1 MSDTSDAEQ
10 LRAEQLRAERDA
22 LEKRVEQLE
31 DRPARRRKTRV
42 VFTAILL
49 VLAVLCF
56 TVAVPGLWA
65 RRTVFNTEEYVSTVA
80 PLASDPAVQEY
91 LARTITQEAISALDV
106 EDRLRE
112 VLQQRDARLA
122 FLAGPITNGL
132 SGVVQ
137 SQLQNLFASDQFQQ
151 LWTSLNRT
159 VQAQIVAVLAN
170 QSSTFQI
177 VNDAVV
183 LNVLPLI
190 NEGLQSISST
200 ISDLV
205 GHQVTLPT
213 FTGNEIPSQALSELQ
228 SALGVTLP
236 SDFGSIVLFRS
247 SSLSTI
253 QTIVN
258 LAQRAVVVLAI
269 LFLLFA
275 AIALWVSPHRRRT
288 LLQLATALLAI
299 LIIERRLAIW
309 QSNELINKILP
320 ENQAAARAVIDRVL
334 GSLLMYTAW
343 FLAIAAIVIVI
354 ALITGP
360 YPWAVKMRGWAVDVW
375 RAGVTAVRGHESSE
389 TVTWIA
395 MHRDP
400 LMVGGAG
407 VAAILL
413 FFGNLSL
420 WWFLFFAIVIGA
432 YELIVYRVAERK
444 HAIDPTDPATPP
456 APGI

>member
-1 MSDTSDAEQ
+1 MAESTDADNI
-10 LRAEQLRAERDA
+10 RTERDA

-31 DRPARRRKTRV
+31 ARPERRRKVRV

-65 RRTVFNTEEYVSTVA
+65 RRTVFNTDRYVETVA

-91 LARTITQEAISALDV
+91 LARTITQEAMSALDV

-122 FLAGPITNGL
+122 FLAGPLSDGL

-137 SQLQNLFASDQFQQ
+137 SQLQTLFATDEFHQ
-151 LWTSLNRT
+151 LWSSLNRT

-170 QSSTFQI
+170 KSSTFQI
-177 VNDAVV
+177 VDNAVV

-190 NEGLQSISST
+190 NQGLQSISGT

-213 FTGNEIPSQALSELQ
+213 ITGDEIPSEALSQLQ
-228 SALGVTLP
+228 TALGVTLP

-247 SSLSTI
+247 DSISAI
-253 QTIVN
+253 QDIVN
-258 LAQRAVVVLAI
+258 LAQRAVVALAI

-275 AIALWVSPHRRRT
+275 GIAMWVSPHRRRT
-288 LLQLATALLAI
+288 LLQLAVAALAI
-299 LIIERRLAIW
+299 VIIERRLAIW
-309 QSNELINKILP
+309 QSNSFVAKVLP
-320 ENQAAARAVIDRVL
+320 ENQAAARAVVDRAL
-334 GSLLMYTAW
+334 GSLLLYTAW
-343 FLAIAAIVIVI
+343 FLAISVIVLLV

-360 YPWAVKMRGWAVDVW
+360 YPWAVKMRGWTVDLW
-375 RAGVTAVRGHESSE
+375 RAGVTAVRGHETSE
-389 TVTWIA
+389 TVTWVA
-395 MHRDP
+395 AHRDS
-400 LMVGGAG
+400 LMVGGAV
-407 VAAILL
+407 VAALLL

-420 WWFLFFAIVIGA
+420 WWFVFFALVIGG
-432 YELIVYRVAERK
+432 YELVVYRVAERW
-444 HAIDPTDPATPP
+444 HAMPP
-456 APGI
+456 ASP

>member
-1 MSDTSDAEQ
+1 MSDTSDAEK
-10 LRAEQLRAERDA
+10 LRAERDA

-31 DRPARRRKTRV
+31 DKPARRRKIRV
-42 VFTAILL
+42 VLAAIFL
-49 VLAVLCF
+49 VLSLLCF
-56 TVAVPGLWA
+56 TIAVPGLWA
-65 RRTVFNTEEYVSTVA
+65 RRTVFNTDQYVATVA
-80 PLASDPAVQEY
+80 PLASDPAVQEF
-91 LARTITQEAISALDV
+91 LARTITQEAMTALDV

-112 VLQQRDARLA
+112 VLQERDARLA
-122 FLAGPITNGL
+122 FLAGPLADGL

-151 LWTSLNRT
+151 LWSSLNRT

-170 QSSTFQI
+170 KSSTFQI

-190 NEGLQSISST
+190 NEGLQSISGT
-200 ISDLV
+200 ISDLI

-213 FTGNEIPSQALSELQ
+213 ITGDEVPSQALSALQ

-236 SDFGSIVLFRS
+236 QDFGSIVIFRS
-247 SSLSTI
+247 SSLTTI
-253 QTIVN
+253 QDIVN
-258 LAQRAVVVLAI
+258 LAQRAVVALAI

-275 AIALWVSPHRRRT
+275 GIALWVSPHRRRT
-288 LLQLATALLAI
+288 LLQLATAALAI
-299 LIIERRLAIW
+299 IIIERRLAIW
-309 QSNELINKILP
+309 QSNSLVNRALP
-320 ENQAAARAVIDRVL
+320 ENQAAARSVIDRVL

-343 FLAIAAIVIVI
+343 FLVITAIVIVI

-360 YPWAVKMRGWAVDVW
+360 YPWAVKMRGWVVDVW
-375 RAGVTAVRGHESSE
+375 RAGVTAVRGHESSD
-389 TVTWIA
+389 TVRWVA
-395 MHRDP
+395 AHRDP
-400 LMVGGAG
+400 LMVGGG
-407 VAAILL
+407 VVAALLL

-432 YELIVYRVAERK
+432 FELIVYRVAERE
-444 HAIDPTDPATPP
+444 HAIDPSDPATPP

>member
-1 MSDTSDAEQ
+1 MSETSDAN
-10 LRAEQLRAERDA
+10 QLRAERDA

-31 DRPARRRKTRV
+31 DRPAKRRKVRA

-49 VLAVLCF
+49 VLSILCF
-56 TVAVPGLWA
+56 TIAVPGLWA
-65 RRTVFNTEEYVSTVA
+65 RRTVFNTDEYVSTVA

-91 LARTITQEAISALDV
+91 LARTITEEAFTALDV
-106 EDRLRE
+106 QSRLQQ
-112 VLQQRDARLA
+112 VLQERDARLA
-122 FLAGPITNGL
+122 FLAGPLADGL
-132 SGVVQ
+132 KGVVQ

-151 LWTSLNRT
+151 LWSSLNRT

-170 QSSTFQI
+170 KSSTFQI

-190 NEGLQSISST
+190 NQALQSISGT
-200 ISDLV
+200 ISDLI
-205 GHQVTLPT
+205 GHPVTLPT
-213 FTGNEIPSQALSELQ
+213 ITGDEVPSQALTALQ
-228 SALGVTLP
+228 SALGITLP

-247 SSLSTI
+247 SSLTTI
-253 QTIVN
+253 QNIVQ
-258 LAQRAVVVLAI
+258 LAQRAVVLLGL

-288 LLQLATALLAI
+288 LLQLSVAALAI
-299 LIIERRLAIW
+299 MIIERRLAIW
-309 QSNELINKILP
+309 QSDSLVTKALP
-320 ENQAAARAVIDRVL
+320 ENQAAVRAVVDRVL

-360 YPWAVKMRGWAVDVW
+360 YPWAVKMRGWVVDVW
-375 RAGVTAVRGHESSE
+375 RAGVTAVRGHESTE

-395 MHRDP
+395 AHRDP
-400 LMVGGAG
+400 LMVGGAI
-407 VAAILL
+407 VAALLL

-420 WWFLFFAIVIGA
+420 WWLLFFVIVIGA
-432 YELIVYRVAERK
+432 YELVVYRVSERA
-444 HAIDPTDPATPP
+444 HAMDPSDTATPP

>member
-1 MSDTSDAEQ
+1 MSETSDAN
-10 LRAEQLRAERDA
+10 QLRAERDA

-31 DRPARRRKTRV
+31 DRPAKRRKVRG

-49 VLAVLCF
+49 VLSILCF
-56 TVAVPGLWA
+56 TIAVPGLWA
-65 RRTVFNTEEYVSTVA
+65 RRTVFNTDEYVSTVA

-91 LARTITQEAISALDV
+91 LARTITEEAFTALDV
-106 EDRLRE
+106 QSRLQQ
-112 VLQQRDARLA
+112 VLQERDARLA
-122 FLAGPITNGL
+122 FLAGPLADGL
-132 SGVVQ
+132 KGVVQ
-137 SQLQNLFASDQFQQ
+137 SQLQNLFASDQFQK
-151 LWTSLNRT
+151 LWSSLNRT

-170 QSSTFQI
+170 KSSTFQI

-190 NEGLQSISST
+190 NQALQSISGT
-200 ISDLV
+200 ISDLI
-205 GHQVTLPT
+205 GHPVTLPT
-213 FTGNEIPSQALSELQ
+213 ITGDDVPSQALTALQ
-228 SALGVTLP
+228 SALGITLP

-247 SSLSTI
+247 SSLTTI
-253 QTIVN
+253 QNIVQ
-258 LAQRAVVVLAI
+258 LAQRAVVLLGL

-288 LLQLATALLAI
+288 LLQLSVAALAI
-299 LIIERRLAIW
+299 MIIERRLAIW
-309 QSNELINKILP
+309 QSNSLVTKALP
-320 ENQAAARAVIDRVL
+320 ENQAAVRAVVDRVL

-360 YPWAVKMRGWAVDVW
+360 YPWAVKMRGWVVDVW
-375 RAGVTAVRGHESSE
+375 RAGVTAVRGHESTE

-395 MHRDP
+395 AHRDP
-400 LMVGGAG
+400 LMVGGAI
-407 VAAILL
+407 VAALLL

-420 WWFLFFAIVIGA
+420 WWLLFFVIVIGA
-432 YELIVYRVAERK
+432 YELVVYRVSERT
-444 HAIDPTDPATPP
+444 HAMDPSDPATPP

>member
-1 MSDTSDAEQ
+1 MAESTDADNI
-10 LRAEQLRAERDA
+10 RTERDA

-31 DRPARRRKTRV
+31 ARPERRRKVRV

-65 RRTVFNTEEYVSTVA
+65 RRTVFNTDRYVETVA

-91 LARTITQEAISALDV
+91 LARTITQEAMSALDV

-122 FLAGPITNGL
+122 FLAGPLSDGL

-137 SQLQNLFASDQFQQ
+137 SQLQTLFATDEFHQ
-151 LWTSLNRT
+151 LWSSLNRT
-159 VQAQIVAVLAN
+159 VQAQIIAVLAN
-170 QSSTFQI
+170 KSSTFQI
-177 VNDAVV
+177 VDNAVV

-190 NEGLQSISST
+190 NQGLQSISGT

-213 FTGNEIPSQALSELQ
+213 ITGDEIPSEALSQLQ
-228 SALGVTLP
+228 TALGVTLP

-247 SSLSTI
+247 DSISAI
-253 QTIVN
+253 QDIVN
-258 LAQRAVVVLAI
+258 LAQRAVVALAI

-275 AIALWVSPHRRRT
+275 GIAMWVSPHRRRT
-288 LLQLATALLAI
+288 LLQLAVAALAI
-299 LIIERRLAIW
+299 VIIERRLAIW
-309 QSNELINKILP
+309 QSNSFVAKVLP
-320 ENQAAARAVIDRVL
+320 ENQAAARAVVDRAL
-334 GSLLMYTAW
+334 GSLLLYTAW
-343 FLAIAAIVIVI
+343 FLAISVIVLLV

-360 YPWAVKMRGWAVDVW
+360 YPWAVKMRGWTVDLW
-375 RAGVTAVRGHESSE
+375 RAGVTAVRGHETSE
-389 TVTWIA
+389 TVTWVA
-395 MHRDP
+395 AHRDS
-400 LMVGGAG
+400 LMVGGAV
-407 VAAILL
+407 VAALLL

-420 WWFLFFAIVIGA
+420 WWFVFFALVIGG
-432 YELIVYRVAERK
+432 YELVVYRVAERR
-444 HAIDPTDPATPP
+444 HAMPP
-456 APGI
+456 APPASP

>member
-1 MSDTSDAEQ
+1 MSETSDAN
-10 LRAEQLRAERDA
+10 QLRAERDA

-31 DRPARRRKTRV
+31 DRPAKRRKVRA

-49 VLAVLCF
+49 VLSILCF
-56 TVAVPGLWA
+56 TIAVPGLWA
-65 RRTVFNTEEYVSTVA
+65 RRTVFNTDEYVSTVA

-91 LARTITQEAISALDV
+91 LARTITEEAFTALDV
-106 EDRLRE
+106 QSRLQQ
-112 VLQQRDARLA
+112 VLQERDARLA
-122 FLAGPITNGL
+122 FLAGPLADGL
-132 SGVVQ
+132 KGVVQ

-151 LWTSLNRT
+151 LWSSLNRT

-170 QSSTFQI
+170 KSSTFQI

-190 NEGLQSISST
+190 NQALQSISGT
-200 ISDLV
+200 ISDLI
-205 GHQVTLPT
+205 GHPVTLPT
-213 FTGNEIPSQALSELQ
+213 ITGDEVPSQALTALQ
-228 SALGVTLP
+228 SALGITLP

-247 SSLSTI
+247 SSLTTI
-253 QTIVN
+253 QNIVQ
-258 LAQRAVVVLAI
+258 LAQRAVVLLGL

-288 LLQLATALLAI
+288 LLQLSVAALAI
-299 LIIERRLAIW
+299 MIIERRLAIW
-309 QSNELINKILP
+309 QSNSLVTKALP
-320 ENQAAARAVIDRVL
+320 ENQAAVRAVVDRVL

-360 YPWAVKMRGWAVDVW
+360 YPWAVKMRGWVVDVW
-375 RAGVTAVRGHESSE
+375 RAGVTAVRGHESTE

-395 MHRDP
+395 AHRDP
-400 LMVGGAG
+400 LMVGGAI
-407 VAAILL
+407 VAALLL

-420 WWFLFFAIVIGA
+420 WWLLFFVIVIGA
-432 YELIVYRVAERK
+432 YELVVYRVSERA
-444 HAIDPTDPATPP
+444 HAMDPSDPATPP

>member
-1 MSDTSDAEQ
+1 MADTSDAEQ
-10 LRAEQLRAERDA
+10 LREERDQ

-49 VLAVLCF
+49 VLSLICF

-65 RRTVFNTEEYVSTVA
+65 RRTVFNTDEYVSTVA

-91 LARTITQEAISALDV
+91 LARTITEEAFTALDV
-106 EDRLRE
+106 QSRLQQ
-112 VLQQRDARLA
+112 VLQERDARLA
-122 FLAGPITNGL
+122 FLAGPLADGL
-132 SGVVQ
+132 KGVVQ

-151 LWTSLNRT
+151 LWSSLNRT

-170 QSSTFQI
+170 KSSTFQI

-190 NEGLQSISST
+190 NEALQSISGT
-200 ISDLV
+200 ISDLI

-213 FTGNEIPSQALSELQ
+213 ITGDEVPSQALSALQ

-236 SDFGSIVLFRS
+236 QDFGSIVIFRS
-247 SSLSTI
+247 SSLTTI
-253 QTIVN
+253 QDIVN
-258 LAQRAVVVLAI
+258 LAQRAVVLLAI

-288 LLQLATALLAI
+288 LLQLSVAALAI
-299 LIIERRLAIW
+299 MIIERRLAIW
-309 QSNELINKILP
+309 QSNSLVTKALP
-320 ENQAAARAVIDRVL
+320 ENQAAVRAVVDRVL

-360 YPWAVKMRGWAVDVW
+360 YPWAVKMRGWVVDVW
-375 RAGVTAVRGHESSE
+375 RAGVTAVRGHESTE
-389 TVTWIA
+389 TVTWITA
-395 MHRDP
+395 HRDP
-400 LMVGGAG
+400 LMVGGAV
-407 VAAILL
+407 VAALLL

-420 WWFLFFAIVIGA
+420 WWLLFFVIVIGA
-432 YELIVYRVAERK
+432 YELVVYRVAERA
-444 HAIDPTDPATPP
+444 HAMEPADPTPPPNPAT
-456 APGI
+456 

>member
-1 MSDTSDAEQ
+1 MAESTDADNI
-10 LRAEQLRAERDA
+10 RTERDA

-31 DRPARRRKTRV
+31 ARPERRRKVRV

-65 RRTVFNTEEYVSTVA
+65 RRTVFNTDRYVETVA

-91 LARTITQEAISALDV
+91 LARTITQEAMSALDV

-122 FLAGPITNGL
+122 FLAGPLSDGL

-137 SQLQNLFASDQFQQ
+137 SQLQTLFATDEFHQ
-151 LWTSLNRT
+151 LWSSLNRT
-159 VQAQIVAVLAN
+159 VQAQIIAVLAN
-170 QSSTFQI
+170 KSSTFQI
-177 VNDAVV
+177 VDNAVV

-190 NEGLQSISST
+190 NQGLQSISGT

-213 FTGNEIPSQALSELQ
+213 ITGDEIPSEALSQLQ
-228 SALGVTLP
+228 TALGVTLP

-247 SSLSTI
+247 DSISAI
-253 QTIVN
+253 QDIVN
-258 LAQRAVVVLAI
+258 LAQRAVVALAI

-275 AIALWVSPHRRRT
+275 GIAMWVSPHRRRT
-288 LLQLATALLAI
+288 LLQLAVAALAI
-299 LIIERRLAIW
+299 VIIERRLAIW
-309 QSNELINKILP
+309 QSNSFVAKVLP
-320 ENQAAARAVIDRVL
+320 ENQAAARAVVDRAL
-334 GSLLMYTAW
+334 GSLLLYTAW
-343 FLAIAAIVIVI
+343 FLAISVIVLLV

-360 YPWAVKMRGWAVDVW
+360 YPWAVKMRGWTVDLW
-375 RAGVTAVRGHESSE
+375 RAGVTAVRGHETSE
-389 TVTWIA
+389 TVTWVA
-395 MHRDP
+395 AHRDS
-400 LMVGGAG
+400 LMVGGAV
-407 VAAILL
+407 VAALLL

-420 WWFLFFAIVIGA
+420 WWFVFFALVIGG
-432 YELIVYRVAERK
+432 YELVVYRVAERW
-444 HAIDPTDPATPP
+444 HAMPP
-456 APGI
+456 ASP

>member
-1 MSDTSDAEQ
+1 MAESTDADNI
-10 LRAEQLRAERDA
+10 RTERDA

-31 DRPARRRKTRV
+31 ARPERRRKVRV

-65 RRTVFNTEEYVSTVA
+65 RRTVFNTDRYVETVA

-91 LARTITQEAISALDV
+91 LARTITQEAMSALDV

-122 FLAGPITNGL
+122 FLAGPLSDGL

-137 SQLQNLFASDQFQQ
+137 SQLQTLFATDEFHQ
-151 LWTSLNRT
+151 LWSSLNRT
-159 VQAQIVAVLAN
+159 VQAQIIAVLAN
-170 QSSTFQI
+170 KSSTFQI
-177 VNDAVV
+177 VDNAVV

-190 NEGLQSISST
+190 NQGLQSISGT

-213 FTGNEIPSQALSELQ
+213 ITGDEIPSEALSQLQ
-228 SALGVTLP
+228 TALGVTLP

-247 SSLSTI
+247 DSISAI
-253 QTIVN
+253 QDIVN
-258 LAQRAVVVLAI
+258 LAQRAVVALAI

-275 AIALWVSPHRRRT
+275 GISMWVSPHRRRT
-288 LLQLATALLAI
+288 LLQLAVAALAI
-299 LIIERRLAIW
+299 VIIERRLAIW
-309 QSNELINKILP
+309 QSNSFVAKVLP
-320 ENQAAARAVIDRVL
+320 ENQAAARAVVDRAL
-334 GSLLMYTAW
+334 GSLLLYTAW
-343 FLAIAAIVIVI
+343 FLAISVIVLLV

-360 YPWAVKMRGWAVDVW
+360 YPWAVKMRGWTVDLW
-375 RAGVTAVRGHESSE
+375 RAGVTAVRGHETSE
-389 TVTWIA
+389 TVTWVA
-395 MHRDP
+395 AHRDS
-400 LMVGGAG
+400 LMVGGAV
-407 VAAILL
+407 VAALLL

-420 WWFLFFAIVIGA
+420 WWFVFFALVIGG
-432 YELIVYRVAERK
+432 YELVVYRVAERR
-444 HAIDPTDPATPP
+444 HAMPP
-456 APGI
+456 APPASP

>member
-1 MSDTSDAEQ
+1 MSDTSDAE
-10 LRAEQLRAERDA
+10 RLRAERDA

-31 DRPARRRKTRV
+31 DKPAKRRRIRV

-49 VLAVLCF
+49 ILSILCF

-65 RRTVFNTEEYVSTVA
+65 RRTVFNSDNYVATVA

-91 LARTITQEAISALDV
+91 LARTITQEAMTALDV
-106 EDRLRE
+106 EDRLRQ
-112 VLQQRDARLA
+112 VLQERDARLA
-122 FLAGPITNGL
+122 FLAGPLADGL

-137 SQLQNLFASDQFQQ
+137 SQLQNLLASDQFQQ

-170 QSSTFQI
+170 KSSTFQI

-190 NEGLQSISST
+190 NEGLQSISGT
-200 ISDLV
+200 ISDLI

-213 FTGNEIPSQALSELQ
+213 ITGDEVPSQALSALQ

-236 SDFGSIVLFRS
+236 SDFGSIVIFRS
-247 SSLSTI
+247 SSLTTI
-253 QTIVN
+253 QDIVQ
-258 LAQRAVVVLAI
+258 LAQRAVVLLGF

-288 LLQLATALLAI
+288 LLQLAVAALAI
-299 LIIERRLAIW
+299 VIIERRLAIW
-309 QSNELINKILP
+309 QANSLITKAQP
-320 ENQAAARAVIDRVL
+320 ENQAAAHSVIDRVL
-334 GSLLMYTAW
+334 GSLLMYTSW
-343 FLAIAAIVIVI
+343 FLVIAMIVLVI

-389 TVTWIA
+389 TVTWVA
-395 MHRDP
+395 THRDP
-400 LMVGGAG
+400 LMVGGAV
-407 VAAILL
+407 VAALLL

-432 YELIVYRVAERK
+432 YELVIYRVTERE